1 MDKITKL
8 CRKSQKETW
17 GGVDT
22 NRAGWYFIKKTGM
35 VKFVENGKK
44 GINNTADAETVVTD
58 QERCDLNMP
67 EKKHNREALAGKYN
81 FR

>member
-22 NRAGWYFIKKTGM
+22 NIAGWYFIKKTGM
-35 VKFVENGKK
+35 VKFVEIGKK
-44 GINNTADAETVVTD
+44 IIPLTHKRWLQIWSDVT
-58 QERCDLNMP
+58 
-67 EKKHNREALAGKYN
+67 
-81 FR
+81 

>member
-22 NRAGWYFIKKTGM
+22 NMAGWYFIKKTGM
-35 VKFVENGKK
+35 VKFVEIGKK
-44 GINNTADAETVVTD
+44 EINNTADA
-58 QERCDLNMP
+58 
-67 EKKHNREALAGKYN
+67 
-81 FR
+81 